1 MGDIST
7 PNEHYDAKVPTP
19 LWDTLTPREQ
29 EIALLLGRGD
39 TNREIAKRLDISV
52 KTVDTH
58 RAHILKKLGCHNNVH
73 LARHLIRE
81 GRLTP

>member
-7 PNEHYDAKVPTP
+7 PNEVPTS
-19 LWDTLTPREQ
+19 LWETLTPREQ

-39 TNREIAKRLDISV
+39 TNREIAKRLRISV

-58 RAHILKKLGCHNNVH
+58 RAHVLRKLECRNNVR
-73 LARHLIRE
+73 LTLYLIRAR
-81 GRLTP
+81 RLTP